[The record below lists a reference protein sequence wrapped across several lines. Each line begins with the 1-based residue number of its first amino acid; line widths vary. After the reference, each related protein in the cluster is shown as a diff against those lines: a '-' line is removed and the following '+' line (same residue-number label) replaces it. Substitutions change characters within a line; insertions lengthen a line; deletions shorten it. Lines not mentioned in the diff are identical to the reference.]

1 MLAVSGIEQA
11 RIHVVVSNIVFKIL
25 WKQNE
30 SFQMYSQ
37 LYVKKLVFQGKCWD
51 NHPQEK
57 GFNKENAPRIQG
69 HGKIRCIIMKY
80 WENERLVGKCNNMKE
95 N

>member
-11 RIHVVVSNIVFKIL
+11 RVRMIFSNITFKSC

-30 SFQMYSQ
+30 CLQMYSQ
-37 LYVKKLVFQGKCWD
+37 LYVNALVFQGKCWD
-51 NHPQEK
+51 NHSQENS
-57 GFNKENAPRIQG
+57 FNKENSPRIRG
-69 HGKIRCIIMKY
+69 HWKIYYIIMKY
-80 WENERLVGKCNNMKE
+80 WENERLVGKCTNMKE